1 MLVLCAYIDFG
12 GFLLL
17 SLQQNVTIA
26 MGNIN
31 LYNYS
36 GTFTIGRQ
44 ILHCWPVEG
53 EFEESLNY
61 LGTTVPNPNAN
72 ACVQLEFEIMKPTT
86 VAQNMSHLPVMFPTY
101 DQVCVCVCVCTCVCV
116 CVCVS
121 ACVCVYVCVYV
132 CVCTY
137 VCTCVCVYVCVCT
150 CMPVHMYA
158 FPCTYT

>member
-1 MLVLCAYIDFG
+1 M
-12 GFLLL
+12 L

-36 GTFTIGRQ
+36 GTFTIGQQ

-86 VAQNMSHLPVMFPTY
+86 VAHNMSHLPVMFPTY
-101 DQVCVCVCVCTCVCV
+101 DQVC
-116 CVCVS
+116 
-121 ACVCVYVCVYV
+121 ACVCVY
-132 CVCTY
+132 
-137 VCTCVCVYVCVCT
+137 TCV
-150 CMPVHMYA
+150 
-158 FPCTYT
+158 